1 MYAVRVKTVVST
13 QCLLFLTTEN
23 SAGEYHGGN
32 SWWQHE
38 ASAQEFFVCVKKSSS
53 LVFAER
59 STKFFESSRLCHQ
72 AFASR
77 QLIWP
82 ASLTNSMCY
91 KTAFFCQR
99 SGGLWRKV

>member
-38 ASAQEFFVCVKKSSS
+38 AWAQEFSVCVKKSSS

-59 STKFFESSRLCHQ
+59 PTKFFEPSSLLPLSLCI
-72 AFASR
+72 ATVNLAG
-77 QLIWP
+77 WP
-82 ASLTNSMCY
+82 DKQHVL
-91 KTAFFCQR
+91 
-99 SGGLWRKV
+99 